1 MSRGDIVL
9 MHGST
14 DTYNPS
20 AYFLT
25 HPNPSVGHKDVVRAL
40 YHDVQNQALYT
51 GSEDGVISG
60 WSLASL
66 PERLRV
72 GDKDLDD
79 AEDMD
84 DDDSDD
90 GTEESEIESDESD
103 GMDVDEDEQERGPWD
118 GPIIGGGQGPD
129 RRERN
134 KGRTRPY

>member
-1 MSRGDIVL
+1 

-14 DTYNPS
+14 DTYNAS

-72 GDKDLDD
+72 GDKALDD
-79 AEDMD
+79 AEDQD
-84 DDDSDD
+84 EDESED
-90 GTEESEIESDESD
+90 GTDESEIETDESD
-103 GMDVDEDEQERGPWD
+103 GMDVDEDEQEQGPRD